1 MEWGRTGRRGR
12 EGCVLRN
19 DFLADRVMSTVQNQI
34 PDLVSFQ
41 PCSSQSSLFTQL
53 FRLQIVESTM
63 TPYDLSH
70 MNQ

>member
-1 MEWGRTGRRGR
+1 M
-12 EGCVLRN
+12 LRN
-19 DFLADRVMSTVQNQI
+19 DFLADRVMSAVQNQI

-53 FRLQIVESTM
+53 CRLQIVASTM